1 MGNMKSSS
9 MATAA
14 AVGLMA
20 ALIPATATAKVIE
33 LGVPSTALVAPSCPA
48 NLPAT
53 ACTIVLTE
61 STALETIRDS
71 VAYPTTVK
79 KAGMIVAFTIGL
91 SKLDSNRKK
100 ALAAIKYLDSHYGGT
115 TRAAI
120 AVLKPTGSK
129 RQRKWTL
136 AAQSPVIHLQPY
148 LGQVVQF
155 PLPTALPVKPGYVV
169 ALSVPTWAPVLTFGL
184 AGTKFAYRQS
194 RATNCAN
201 AAVTEQAQMVLGS
214 TAQYLCNYPGT
225 RVEYSATEIT
235 NPDPTKN
242 YVHAPDIPARASSA
256 AVRGAVSGGAPLG

>member
-1 MGNMKSSS
+1 MGDMKSSS
-9 MATAA
+9 LATAA
-14 AVGLMA
+14 AAGLMA
-20 ALIPATATAKVIE
+20 VLIPATATAKVIE

-91 SKLDSNRKK
+91 SKLDSSRKK
-100 ALAAIKYLDSHYGGT
+100 ALAAIKYLDKTYGGT
-115 TRAAI
+115 TRAAL
-120 AVLKPTGSK
+120 AVLKPTGPKS
-129 RQRKWTL
+129 QRKWTL
-136 AAQSPVIHLQPY
+136 AAQSPVFHLQPY

-184 AGTKFAYRQS
+184 PGTKFAYRQS
-194 RATNCAN
+194 RSANCAT
-201 AAVTEQAQMVLGS
+201 ASVTEQAQMLIGS
-214 TAQYLCNYPGT
+214 TAQYVCNYPGT

-235 NPDPTKN
+235 NPDQTKN
-242 YVHAPDIPARASSA
+242 YVHAPDIPARAA
-256 AVRGAVSGGAPLG
+256 AAGVRGAYSGGAPLG